1 MKGLSNMPN
10 LAAVLSDEIRRLSRK
25 EVRSACEP
33 LQTQVRDLK
42 KAMRKQ
48 SDTIARLEKEIGQL
62 KTVSAQPADKTLA
75 ADNIG
80 TTGKIRLT
88 PSSIKKHRKRLK
100 LSQSELS
107 QLLNVSTNTV
117 VRWEAGTSI
126 PRDAYRQGLAEL
138 RTMGIKEV
146 KILLG

>member
-1 MKGLSNMPN
+1 MSRGFPEEKG
-10 LAAVLSDEIRRLSRK
+10 
-25 EVRSACEP
+25 
-33 LQTQVRDLK
+33 
-42 KAMRKQ
+42 AM
-48 SDTIARLEKEIGQL
+48 AL
-62 KTVSAQPADKTLA
+62 
-75 ADNIG
+75 NIG
-80 TTGKIRLT
+80 TMGKIRLT

-126 PRDAYRQGLAEL
+126 PRDAYRPGLAEL

-146 KILLG
+146 KTLLR

>member
-1 MKGLSNMPN
+1 MPN

-25 EVRSACEP
+25 EVRIACGQ

-48 SDTIARLEKEIGQL
+48 RDTIACLEKQIGQL
-62 KTVSAQPADKTLA
+62 KAVSAQPADNKILA
-75 ADNIG
+75 ADKID

-100 LSQSELS
+100 LSQRELS

-126 PRDAYRQGLAEL
+126 PRDAYRPGLAEL
-138 RTMGIKEV
+138 RTMGNKEV
-146 KILLG
+146 KTLLR

>member
-1 MKGLSNMPN
+1 MPN

-88 PSSIKKHRKRLK
+88 PSPIKKHRKRLK

>member
-1 MKGLSNMPN
+1 MPN

-25 EVRSACEP
+25 EVRIACGQ

-48 SDTIARLEKEIGQL
+48 RDTIARLEKQIGQL
-62 KTVSAQPADKTLA
+62 KAVSAQPADNKILA
-75 ADNIG
+75 ADKID

-100 LSQSELS
+100 LSQRELS

-126 PRDAYRQGLAEL
+126 PRDAYRPGLAEL
-138 RTMGIKEV
+138 RTMGNKEV
-146 KILLG
+146 KTLLR

>member
-1 MKGLSNMPN
+1 MPN
-10 LAAVLSDEIRRLSRK
+10 LAAVLRDEIRRLSRK
-25 EVRSACEP
+25 EVRIACGQ

-42 KAMRKQ
+42 KAMRKHR
-48 SDTIARLEKEIGQL
+48 DTIARLEKQIGQL
-62 KTVSAQPADKTLA
+62 KAVSAQPADKILA

-126 PRDAYRQGLAEL
+126 PRDAYRPGLAEL

-146 KILLG
+146 KTLLR